1 MPEIRMNSLKSLA
14 MNCGPLANREVL
26 QMIWGPI
33 MKAIAAVVLL
43 ACCALAQ
50 DKRAISR
57 AEVGCGPQD
66 VKYEVKTDESQHP
79 TPTPEDGKA
88 LIYVVAD
95 GHLTSIFGFD
105 EMWVGAVDGGRY
117 FFVPIEPGEHHL
129 CAMLQSSLTERV
141 LTWLPRVSVHSL
153 KAEPGGT
160 YYFRTRMVR
169 ISTGFVLQLDQLDPD
184 EGRWFVAWSRFSTLH
199 HKN

>member
-1 MPEIRMNSLKSLA
+1 
-14 MNCGPLANREVL
+14 
-26 QMIWGPI
+26 
-33 MKAIAAVVLL
+33 MKTIAAIVLL
-43 ACCALAQ
+43 SCCALAQ
-50 DKRAISR
+50 DKRAITR
-57 AEVGCGPQD
+57 AEVGCGPQN

-105 EMWVGAVDGGRY
+105 EMWVGAVNGGINGGRY
-117 FFVPIEPGEHHL
+117 FFVSIEPGEHHV
-129 CAMLQSSLTERV
+129 CAMLQSFLPERG
-141 LTWLPRVSVHSL
+141 PRVSVHSL

-160 YYFRTRMVR
+160 YYFRTRMVG

-184 EGRWFVAWSRFSTLH
+184 EGRWFVAWSKFSTSH
-199 HKN
+199 PKK

>member
-1 MPEIRMNSLKSLA
+1 
-14 MNCGPLANREVL
+14 
-26 QMIWGPI
+26 
-33 MKAIAAVVLL
+33 MKTIAAIVLL
-43 ACCALAQ
+43 SCCALAR